1 MTLWDSQAYI
11 ADARAANIDQNIIS
25 AALGHANAIRSV
37 SRELPVI
44 FTLAHLAQVCGASHR
59 YLVEVAGR
67 GSDPYRDYIA
77 KKREV
82 PQGSSVARRYRMI
95 CMPDPELKKTQRW
108 IHQNILSKIV
118 PHSASTA
125 YSDNNTLRAAAA
137 RHSNARWLI
146 KIDIERFFESIKEPY
161 VASVF
166 ERLGYPDLLSF
177 QLARLCT
184 RLPSVKSRKPI
195 FRRHSK
201 PANGVMQNEWIG
213 FLPQG
218 APTSPQ
224 LANLIMRRFDR
235 CISALAKTAGLRYSR
250 YSDDMIFSTPGVFSR
265 DETKTFVHRVYDVLG
280 AHGFEANRTK
290 TSVAAPGARKVVLGL
305 LVDRDEP
312 RLTRE
317 FRSNIETHLHYLERP
332 DVGPVAHASA
342 RKFDSIIGLQNHL
355 LGLIAFAGQI
365 DPTYGDALKSRIRA
379 IVWPA

>member
-11 ADARAANIDQNIIS
+11 AGARAANIDQKIVA
-25 AALGHANAIRSV
+25 AALGHARAIRSV
-37 SRELPVI
+37 SKELPVI
-44 FTLAHLAQVCGASHR
+44 FTLAHLAKACGVSSS
-59 YLVEVAGR
+59 YLIEVAGR

-77 KKREV
+77 KKRED
-82 PQGSSVARRYRMI
+82 PQGSTVARRYRTI
-95 CMPDPELKKTQRW
+95 CIPDPELKKTQRW
-108 IHQNILSKIV
+108 IHQNILSKIS

-125 YSDNNTLRAAAA
+125 YSDNNTLLDAAA

-177 QLARLCT
+177 QLGRLCT
-184 RLPSVKSRKPI
+184 RLPTIKSRKDI

-201 PANGVMQNEWIG
+201 PAKGVMQNEWIG

-224 LANLIMRRFDR
+224 LANLVMRRFDR
-235 CISALAKTAGLRYSR
+235 RIAALSKLAGLRYSR
-250 YSDDMIFSTPGVFSR
+250 YSDDMIFSTAGEFSR
-265 DETKTFVHRVYDVLG
+265 NQATDFVHRVYDALG

-290 TSVAAPGARKVVLGL
+290 TSIAAPGARKVVLGL

-312 RLTRE
+312 RLTRD

-332 DVGPVAHASA
+332 DVGPVAHAKA
-342 RKFDSIIGLQNHL
+342 RNFDSIIGLQNHL
-355 LGLIAFAGQI
+355 LGLIAFARQI
-365 DPTYGDALKSRIRA
+365 DPTYGNELKSRISMIA
-379 IVWPA
+379 WPA

>member
-1 MTLWDSQAYI
+1 MTLWDSQAYV
-11 ADARAANIDQNIIS
+11 AGARAASVDQKVVA

-37 SRELPVI
+37 SRDLPVI
-44 FTLAHLAQVCGASHR
+44 FTLAHLAKMCGVSHR
-59 YLVEVAGR
+59 YLIEVADR

-77 KKREV
+77 KKRER
-82 PQGSSVARRYRMI
+82 PQASAVSRRYRTI
-95 CMPDPELKKTQRW
+95 CIPDPELKKVQRW
-108 IHQNILSKIV
+108 IHHNILSKIA
-118 PHSASTA
+118 PHPASTA
-125 YSDNNTLRAAAA
+125 YADNSTLLAAAS
-137 RHSNARWLI
+137 RHVNARWLV

-177 QLARLCT
+177 QFARLCT
-184 RLPSVKSRKPI
+184 RLPTAKSRKEI

-201 PANGVMQNEWIG
+201 PTNGVMKNEWIG

-224 LANLIMRRFDR
+224 LANAVMRRFDR
-235 CISALAKTAGLRYSR
+235 RIAALSKKAGLRYSR
-250 YSDDMIFSTPGVFSR
+250 YSDDLIFSTRGHFSR
-265 DETKTFVHRVYDVLG
+265 DHAATFVHEVYDVLG

-312 RLTRE
+312 RLTKE
-317 FRSNIETHLHYLERP
+317 FRSNIETHLHYMERA
-332 DVGPVAHASA
+332 DVGPVAHANA

-355 LGLIAFAGQI
+355 FGLIAFARQI
-365 DPTYGDALKSRIRA
+365 DRAYGDELKSRIRA
-379 IVWPA
+379 IAWPA